1 MSIFNCFDAE
11 DLKFLRRKVKA
22 HLSENKSTKIKI
34 MIDVLNM
41 VRSSNGLGCETLT
54 FAIAG
59 FDSHFRKEHKM
70 SPHTFTMVCF
80 V

>member
-1 MSIFNCFDAE
+1 MSIFNCFGAE
-11 DLKFLRRKVKA
+11 DLKFLQRKAKA
-22 HLSENKSTKIKI
+22 RLSENKSTKIKI

-59 FDSHFRKEHKM
+59 FE
-70 SPHTFTMVCF
+70 SPPHHHLIQLVKQ
-80 V
+80 